1 MVDVKKFSKEL
12 ALLQKALG
20 QAKRVLITA
29 PGAADGDS
37 IGSQLALR
45 RMILHQFPDCT
56 VRIVNDE
63 GLPERYLFLPDV
75 EEVDTPETFSSRG
88 EAAKFDIGFIV
99 DGGID
104 RAGRVKETYDSC
116 ATKVFI
122 DHHMVSVDYP
132 YTIRMVEPTAAS
144 TTELMYHISQT
155 EVFQMPADR
164 DFSQQ
169 IYLGL
174 IFDTGFFRHSNT
186 TPEVMELAAKLLR
199 TGFDFTRVGER
210 GMLERRF
217 SSLKLLSDTLSRAEL
232 KANGKIIWATLTQE
246 NLRTFSAND
255 DDREGII
262 DHLFLTHGIEVALL
276 FFELPKGRTKV
287 SLRSQG
293 STDVAKFARS
303 LTEHGGGHQKAAG
316 ANLAVPIEEAVEL
329 VLTKLEILLAAQP
342 MKAAHG

>member
-1 MVDVKKFSKEL
+1 MVDVTKFSKEL
-12 ALLQKALG
+12 ALLKTAMG
-20 QAKRVLITA
+20 SAKRVLITA

-45 RMILHQFPDCT
+45 RMILHCFPQCT

-63 GLPERYLFLPDV
+63 PLPERYLFLPDV
-75 EEVDTPETFSSRG
+75 EEVDTPETFAKRG
-88 EAAKFDIGFIV
+88 EPAKFEVGIIV

-116 ATKVFI
+116 LTRVFI
-122 DHHMVSVDYP
+122 DHHSVSADYA
-132 YTIRMVEPTAAS
+132 YTIKMVEPTAAS
-144 TTELMYHISQT
+144 TTELMYHLSQT
-155 EVFQMPADR
+155 DVFKTPVDR

-217 SSLKLLSDTLSRAEL
+217 SSLQLLSDTLSRASL
-232 KANGKIIWATLTQE
+232 KARGKIIWASLTQA
-246 NLRTFSAND
+246 NLRAFSAND

-293 STDVAKFARS
+293 SLDVAKFARS

-316 ANLAVPIEEAVEL
+316 ANLALAIEEAVPS
-329 VLTKLEILLAAQP
+329 VLAKLEAALTH
-342 MKAAHG
+342 KS